1 MVFFGKTFTTG
12 LVATLLLAGFTSG
25 AQGQVAVGGGLS
37 SFGGESRGVIQ
48 ITGKVLCTGSSLE
61 EVSKAQPTLHHLHQL
76 THRRGQL
83 VMEVQTVNDSQ
94 RWSTLTWPPRLWV
107 RANEQLLQQLGA
119 EENLFKEVELT
130 GLLSNAR
137 TLDVFDLTVRS

>member
-1 MVFFGKTFTTG
+1 MVFFGKTLTTG
-12 LVATLLLAGFTSG
+12 LVATLLLAGFTTG
-25 AQGQVAVGGGLS
+25 AQGQFSVGGRMP

-48 ITGKVLCTGSSLE
+48 LTGKVLCTGCSLD
-61 EVSKAQPTLHHLHQL
+61 EVSKAQPYLHHLYQL

-119 EENLFKEVELT
+119 EENLFKAVELT
-130 GLLSNAR
+130 GLLNNAR
-137 TLDVFDLTVRS
+137 TLDVFDITVRS

>member
-1 MVFFGKTFTTG
+1 MMFSGKTFKTG

-48 ITGKVLCTGSSLE
+48 ITGKVVCTGCSLD
-61 EVSKAQPTLHHLHQL
+61 EVSKAQPNLHHLHQL

-83 VMEVQTVNDSQ
+83 VMEVLTVNDSQ

-107 RANEQLLQQLGA
+107 RANEQLLQTLGA

-137 TLDVFDLTVRS
+137 TLDVFAITVRS